1 MVNIDELEQMELE
14 ELNNETITDNTDD
27 EIDLNEL
34 ENLIL
39 EGTDY
44 KVPVLIE
51 YPVFNKKTGEM
62 KNVRYT
68 AKLRPVTN
76 TEVNNARRSVG
87 KIKGTSFELEL
98 LKRALYTKND
108 ELFKPAIIFAMKAGV
123 VARLVETLLDISG
136 IKLDKDEQEAY
147 ARELMGF

>member
-1 MVNIDELEQMELE
+1 MTNIEELQEKELE
-14 ELNNETITDNTDD
+14 ELNNT

-51 YPVFNKKTGEM
+51 YPIYDENTGEM
-62 KNVRYT
+62 RTIKYT
-68 AKLRPVTN
+68 AKLRPVTS

-87 KIKGTSFELEL
+87 KIKGTSFEVEL
-98 LKRALYTKND
+98 LKRALYTKED
-108 ELFKPAIIFAMKAGV
+108 TLFKPSVISAMKAGV
-123 VARLVETLLDISG
+123 INNLVETLLDISG
-136 IKLDKDEQEAY
+136 IKIDKDEQEAY

>member
-1 MVNIDELEQMELE
+1 MTDINQLEEEELEQL
-14 ELNNETITDNTDD
+14 NETNKQDNDN
-27 EIDLNEL
+27 ELDLNEL
-34 ENLIL
+34 ESLIL

-51 YPVFNKKTGEM
+51 YPYYDKKTGIM
-62 KNVRYT
+62 KHARYT

-76 TEVNNARRSVG
+76 TEVNNARRSAG

-98 LKRALYTKND
+98 LKRALYTKD
-108 ELFKPAIIFAMKAGV
+108 DTLFKPNVIKAMKAGV
-123 VARLVETLLDISG
+123 IASLVETLLDISG